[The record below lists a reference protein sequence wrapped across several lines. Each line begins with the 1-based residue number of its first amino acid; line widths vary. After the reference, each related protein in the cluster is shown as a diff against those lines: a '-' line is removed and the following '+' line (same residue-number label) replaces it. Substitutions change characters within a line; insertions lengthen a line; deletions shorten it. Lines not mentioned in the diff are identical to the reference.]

1 MIDHVWSVL
10 CNRAIIDAESK
21 NMSIH
26 DVVEQLQITEAP
38 KPGGV
43 LPIRVELVT
52 YWVRSIPDR
61 PMKGLS
67 RVSYIFP
74 SGKVAGQIEVP
85 VDLTEVE
92 GARNKVVF
100 ERLPV
105 EENGR
110 HYYLVELK
118 DSDRE
123 EWTIVAKIPLRVSFS
138 ALENDDEENRKAE
151 PIVAEA

>member
-10 CNRAIIDAESK
+10 CSQAIIDAESK
-21 NMSIH
+21 NLSIH
-26 DVVEQLQITEAP
+26 NVIEQLQISEAP

-43 LPIRVELVT
+43 LPMRVELVT
-52 YWVRSIPDR
+52 YWVRSNADQAT
-61 PMKGLS
+61 KGLS
-67 RVSYIFP
+67 RISYTFP

-85 VDLTEVE
+85 IDLTEVE

-100 ERLPV
+100 DRLPV

-123 EWTIVAKIPLRVSFS
+123 EWKIVAKIPLRVSFS
-138 ALENDDEENRKAE
+138 AVENDDEENKKE
-151 PIVAEA
+151 ETIVAEA